1 VIDDSTYGGYV
12 ARHERPPAFAG
23 SDGQAYSVALLVD
36 DEPDTGGRYGGAFLF
51 VRWAEGG
58 DLPTGHVETEYLA
71 FGQTRDEAERRLAA
85 MSLLEVK
92 AQLDRALATRTGS
105 TDW

>member
-1 VIDDSTYGGYV
+1 MIDDSTYGGYV

-36 DEPDTGGRYGGAFLF
+36 DEPDADGRYGGAFLF

-58 DLPTGHVETEYLA
+58 DLPAGHVETEYFV
-71 FGQTRDEAERRLAA
+71 FGRTRDDAERRLAA
-85 MSLLEVK
+85 VSLLEVK
-92 AQLDRALATRTGS
+92 AQLDRAIAARKGS
-105 TDW
+105 ADW

>member
-1 VIDDSTYGGYV
+1 VIDDGTYGGYV

-36 DEPDTGGRYGGAFLF
+36 DAPDAAGRYGGAFLF
-51 VRWAEGG
+51 VRWGAGG
-58 DLPTGHVETEYLA
+58 DLPTGHVETEYLV
-71 FGQTRDEAERRLAA
+71 FGATRDDAERQLAA

-92 AQLDRALATRTGS
+92 TQLDRAIAARSGS
-105 TDW
+105 GDW

>member
-12 ARHERPPAFAG
+12 ARHERPPAFDG

-36 DEPDTGGRYGGAFLF
+36 DAPDPAGRFGGAFLF

-58 DLPTGHVETEYLA
+58 DLPAGHVETEQLV
-71 FGQTRDEAERRLAA
+71 FGWSPDDAERQLGA

-92 AQLDRALATRTGS
+92 AHLDRAIEARAGTG
-105 TDW
+105 DW